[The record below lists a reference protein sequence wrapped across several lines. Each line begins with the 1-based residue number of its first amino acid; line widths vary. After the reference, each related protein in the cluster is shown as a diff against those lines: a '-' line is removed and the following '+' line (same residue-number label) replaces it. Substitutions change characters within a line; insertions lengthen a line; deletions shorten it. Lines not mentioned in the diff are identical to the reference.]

1 MMANKRRV
9 CFNPNFRV
17 VNESRCRYVAMKGS
31 AGSGKSVNIA
41 QSFILKLSDKKYK
54 GANLLCVRKI
64 DESNRDS
71 TFAELKKAIFS
82 IFGDKWQRYWTVRES
97 PLKLTCKVTGN
108 SIIFRGMKDDKQRE
122 KVKSITSDEGKITW
136 IWVNTIGSYKT
147 PLIHR
152 TS

>member
-1 MMANKRRV
+1 
-9 CFNPNFRV
+9 
-17 VNESRCRYVAMKGS
+17 MKGS

-41 QSFILKLSDKKYK
+41 QSLVLKLSDKKYK

-82 IFGDKWQRYWTVRES
+82 IFGDKWQNYWSVRES

-108 SIIFRGMKDDKQRE
+108 SVIFRGMKDDKQRE

-136 IWVNTIGSYKT
+136 IWVNIIGSNKT
-147 PLIHR
+147 PLIHG
-152 TS
+152 TP